1 MKPTDF
7 AAHLTRFLAE
17 YLPAQRS
24 VSPNTVKSYR
34 DVFMLLL
41 RFYRDRQGLNPE
53 RVTLGHIDV
62 NRVLAFLGHLERERR
77 CGIRT
82 RNHRLSALHAFFRY
96 LQTEEPGRI
105 MQCQQILAIPFQ
117 RFQRAEVSYL
127 TPDELAAILAQPDL
141 NTSEGRRDA
150 VLLSLLYDTGARV
163 QELVDIKVRDIRLE
177 SPAQVLLH
185 GKGKKTRIVPLLS
198 GTVNLLA
205 EYIHEHRLDRPDLQ
219 DLNLFQNRHRTK
231 LSRSGVSYVL
241 AKYALQA
248 NNRQSGSERH
258 ISPHTFRHTKAM
270 HLLQAG
276 NPMTTIQ
283 AILGH
288 ADLKTSAIYATADLE
303 MKRAAL
309 EKAASVAPSPTLP
322 SWRQDTSLMEWL
334 RKL

>member
-7 AAHLTRFLAE
+7 ATHLTRFLVE

-34 DVFMLLL
+34 DVFTLLL
-41 RFYRDRQGLNPE
+41 RFCRDNNGLNPE
-53 RVTLGHIDV
+53 RLTLDHIDPK
-62 NRVLAFLGHLERERR
+62 RVLAFLNHLERERH
-77 CGIRT
+77 CGVRT

-96 LQTEEPGRI
+96 LQTEDPRRL

-117 RFQRAEVSYL
+117 RFQRAEVRYL
-127 TPDELAAILAQPDL
+127 TPDELAAILAQPNL
-141 NTSEGRRDA
+141 NIAEGRRDA
-150 VLLSLLYDTGARV
+150 VMLSLLYDTGARV
-163 QELVDIKVRDIRLE
+163 QELVDIKVRDVRLE

-185 GKGKKTRIVPLLS
+185 GKGKKTRVVPLLS
-198 GTVNLLA
+198 GTVNLLT
-205 EYIHEHRLDRPDLQ
+205 EYIHEHRLDKLDSQ
-219 DLNLFQNRHRTK
+219 DLPLFQNRHRTK

-241 AKYALQA
+241 GKYAWQA
-248 NNRQSGSERH
+248 NKVRASPEQH

-276 NPMTTIQ
+276 NPITTIQ

-288 ADLKTSAIYATADLE
+288 ADLKTSAIYASADLE

-309 EKAASVAPSPTLP
+309 EKAAGTSPQPTLP
-322 SWRQDTSLMEWL
+322 SWKQDANLMEWL
-334 RKL
+334 RSL